1 MSTVTLLEAAKLCR
15 EELIAGI
22 IKTVVNVDQLFQ
34 VLPFQG
40 ISGNA
45 LAYNRENVRGDVQYV
60 GVGDDITATNPA
72 TFTKVTSSL
81 TTLLGQAEVN
91 QLLQDTMSEDGNDQ
105 TAVQIA
111 SKASSCGDQFRD
123 SLINGSGAGD
133 EFTGLLSLC
142 AGSQSIDTG
151 VNGTVFDFDI
161 LDELMDKVRDKNGR
175 VDYFCM
181 STRTRRSYF
190 RKLRALGGAGIG
202 ETITLPSGEEIPA
215 YRQVPLFVNDFV
227 PIDQTKGASSNCT
240 SILAGTFDDGSM
252 KVGISGLT
260 ARRNAG
266 MKVEDIGPHQTKDE
280 RLYRVKWYCGLA
292 LFNELGLAMAD
303 GIQD

>member
-1 MSTVTLLEAAKLCR
+1 MPSVTLTESAKLAR
-15 EELIAGI
+15 EELIAGVI
-22 IKTVVNVDQLFQ
+22 RTVVNVDQLFQ
-34 VLPFQG
+34 VMPFHG

-45 LAYNRENVRGDVQYV
+45 LAYVRENVRGDVQYR
-60 GVGDDITATNPA
+60 GVGDSITATNPA

-81 TTLLGQAEVN
+81 TTLIGQAEVN
-91 QLLQDTMSEDGNDQ
+91 QLIQETRSEDGNDQ
-105 TAVQIA
+105 TAIQIE
-111 SKASSCGDQFRD
+111 SKARSCGDQYRD
-123 SLINGSGAGD
+123 SLINGTGAGD

-142 AGSQSIDTG
+142 AVSQKIDTG
-151 VNGTVFDFDI
+151 ANGTAFDFDI
-161 LDELMDKVRDKNGR
+161 LDELIDKVKDKNGR
-175 VDYFCM
+175 VDYFCL

-202 ETITLPSGEEIPA
+202 EVVTLPSGDQIPA
-215 YRQVPLFVNDFV
+215 YRGVPLFANDNM
-227 PIDQTKGASSNCT
+227 PIDQVKGGSSDCT

-252 KVGISGLT
+252 KIGIAGLT

-266 MKVEDIGPHQTKDE
+266 MGVEDIGPHQTKDE

-303 GIQD
+303 GIRD